1 MYALIDGL
9 CFLSGIGGI
18 VACIVKSKPAFIPVP
33 IVWIVVYSVLN
44 ETIYN
49 FFAGF
54 QKKKNYDPTPASRIV
69 YHPSYNISFCGIEKI
84 HPFDSQKYGN
94 VYRRL
99 KNKVIIKSDADVINL
114 RKFPEACYSKNYP
127 NVTS

>member
-9 CFLSGIGGI
+9 CFLAGIGGI
-18 VACIVKSKPAFIPVP
+18 AACIAKSKPIYIPIP
-33 IVWIVVYSVLN
+33 IIWIVIYSVLN

-49 FFAGF
+49 FFAEC

-69 YHPSYNISFCGIEKI
+69 YHPSYNISFCGIEKF

-99 KNKVIIKSDADVINL
+99 RDKGIIKSDDDVI
-114 RKFPEACYSKNYP
+114 KP
-127 NVTS
+127 